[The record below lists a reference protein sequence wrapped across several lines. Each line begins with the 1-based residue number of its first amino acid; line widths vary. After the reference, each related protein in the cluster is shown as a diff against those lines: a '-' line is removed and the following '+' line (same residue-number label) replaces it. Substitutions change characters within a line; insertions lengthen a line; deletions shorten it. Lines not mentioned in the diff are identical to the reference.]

1 MEAIDLDGARKA
13 VCAWL
18 DEHQGGTLAQMAE
31 DLKCW
36 YPAHPDEMAL
46 ILRGMMAAEL
56 RRRTRPE
63 SGSTSGNVSVSGDR
77 APRKAATD
85 GLSPWGSAVTRL
97 HQFQGEHPDVQF
109 TSPVMGRYGQ
119 YAALIPPRTIPGESR
134 EITVTSP
141 DLCGLM
147 DELDDLFGSP
157 AAPVGRSTP
166 GSSPQEETLTIRRP
180 NS

>member
-1 MEAIDLDGARKA
+1 MRYRDLEAIDLDAARKA

-31 DLKCW
+31 DLKRR
-36 YPAHPDEMAL
+36 YPAHPDEMAV

-56 RRRTRPE
+56 RRRTRA
-63 SGSTSGNVSVSGDR
+63 GDR
-77 APRKAATD
+77 FGRRRVAVNVDRVPMQAFTG

-97 HQFQGEHPDVQF
+97 HRFQGEHPDVQF
-109 TSPVMGRYGQ
+109 SSPVMGRYGQ
-119 YAALIPPRTIPGESR
+119 YTALVPPGAIPGESR

-157 AAPVGRSTP
+157 G
-166 GSSPQEETLTIRRP
+166 LRR
-180 NS
+180 